1 MRLRMEHA
9 LVRERPVSA
18 GAKRLIAEE
27 HDPLWRD
34 GENGYVATG
43 DRAPVA
49 LPVRAGT
56 NRLAVVPARPR
67 APNPRVGAHDVPL
80 RRSRCRSGRTDLHEH
95 QERGQSPETAH
106 ADAMLPHEPRGSNL
120 ARVCDSRPRP
130 TESAAHGAV
139 LSRCVVIWLDVSQ
152 TRSQCA
158 RHDSNMRPLP
168 PQGSALSPELRAR
181 GTEV

>member
-34 GENGYVATG
+34 RENGYVATG

-56 NRLAVVPARPR
+56 NRLALVPACPR

-80 RRSRCRSGRTDLHEH
+80 PRSRCRSGRTDLYQD

-106 ADAMLPHEPRGSNL
+106 LGTILPRISRGSNL
-120 ARVCDSRPRP
+120 ARALPHGHRAGRPNVCGGSESRTVR
-130 TESAAHGAV
+130 
-139 LSRCVVIWLDVSQ
+139 
-152 TRSQCA
+152 
-158 RHDSNMRPLP
+158 DSNW
-168 PQGSALSPELRAR
+168 
-181 GTEV
+181 